1 MFMLIYAL
9 CYLPGHIVLGIIIP
23 RSRRWRCPAAHVCS
37 SSCFCTRA
45 IFRRRTP
52 LKSRISY
59 APWKI
64 LRPRC
69 PYGLD
74 NQRGADPRE
83 IPAAL
88 SAILSDNYIISR
100 DKKFSPNTPTCIS
113 CKCNPR
119 LKSCIYIVDLFETWR
134 RRRKRAIAH
143 ATVVSKSIMI
153 TAAIK
158 GTSFPR
164 NIHIATVCEVER
176 RVIVT
181 VPLTALSWWFPAR
194 FFATPGR
201 YEKARC
207 PPISHPSLAHLLSLL
222 LSFFFLLF
230 LSPRGKA

>member
-23 RSRRWRCPAAHVCS
+23 RSRRWRCPAAHICS

-83 IPAAL
+83 VPAAL

-100 DKKFSPNTPTCIS
+100 DKKFPQTP
-113 CKCNPR
+113 
-119 LKSCIYIVDLFETWR
+119 
-134 RRRKRAIAH
+134 
-143 ATVVSKSIMI
+143 
-153 TAAIK
+153 
-158 GTSFPR
+158 
-164 NIHIATVCEVER
+164 R
-176 RVIVT
+176 RVSHVNVT
-181 VPLTALSWWFPAR
+181 PDSNRA
-194 FFATPGR
+194 
-201 YEKARC
+201 Y
-207 PPISHPSLAHLLSLL
+207 ILLIYLRL
-222 LSFFFLLF
+222 GDD
-230 LSPRGKA
+230 RERER